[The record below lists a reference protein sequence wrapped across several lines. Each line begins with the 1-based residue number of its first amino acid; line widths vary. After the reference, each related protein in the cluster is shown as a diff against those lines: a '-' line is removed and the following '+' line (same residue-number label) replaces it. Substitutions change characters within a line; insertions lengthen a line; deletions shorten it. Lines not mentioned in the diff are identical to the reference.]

1 MRPPSPQHFSARLP
15 KLILPSIQNP
25 QATIKSEPSAVS
37 LGKRKMVDPPSDSDI
52 IYISDSDENSHPKLL
67 STTQST
73 SSKPKKIWRG
83 NNVLEKKSLNTLDL
97 TLDLDSDPESHIS
110 DSKKFTRKRARF
122 SANEIRP
129 PISLKDGIRITK
141 KDWVE
146 VLEHIDEIPLGWDVP
161 RKSTAFLVDLT
172 DNTDFNT
179 EEKSLIA
186 WIRHEVRIFHSFLF
200 LFFTCLFLET
210 GSVFLEWVKW
220 SRER

>member
-1 MRPPSPQHFSARLP
+1 
-15 KLILPSIQNP
+15 
-25 QATIKSEPSAVS
+25 
-37 LGKRKMVDPPSDSDI
+37 
-52 IYISDSDENSHPKLL
+52 
-67 STTQST
+67 
-73 SSKPKKIWRG
+73 
-83 NNVLEKKSLNTLDL
+83 VLEKKSLNTLDL
-97 TLDLDSDPESHIS
+97 TLDLDSDLESHIS
-110 DSKKFTRKRARF
+110 DRKKFTRKRARF
-122 SANEIRP
+122 SANDIRP

-186 WIRHEVRIFHSFLF
+186 WIRHEVRIFYSFF
-200 LFFTCLFLET
+200 HFFSCLFLGT

-220 SRER
+220 SRKR